1 MVRPGHLAD
10 LPSVYEIC
18 HVTGLNGGDATGA
31 VTNRQLLG
39 HYFAAPYL
47 VRDPSWCWMAADDE
61 GVAGYLV
68 TTPDTRAFAAWMDAD
83 WLPAVRSL
91 LPARDNPAWPPTE
104 TWIRNVIQAPFPVP
118 DLAAEYPAHL
128 HIDFL
133 PRAQGQGWGPR
144 VLEAF
149 RAKLR
154 AEGVRGFHLGVAT
167 ANEKAHR
174 FYARQGFRVI
184 REPPGV
190 IYYGLKAD

>member
-83 WLPAVRSL
+83 WLP
-91 LPARDNPAWPPTE
+91 
-104 TWIRNVIQAPFPVP
+104 
-118 DLAAEYPAHL
+118 
-128 HIDFL
+128 
-133 PRAQGQGWGPR
+133 RAQGQGWGPQ

-154 AEGVRGFHLGVAT
+154 AEGVRGFHLGLAT

-184 REPPGV
+184 REQPGV